1 MKAKHSKFKN
11 TGILFELL
19 VRQIAS
25 DVLSA
30 KDSSSVRIIKKFFS
44 NSELAKEHK
53 LYYTILSAEKLNES
67 KAESLINTV
76 IDLSTKLNR
85 EQINKEK
92 YNLIKEIKKN
102 YDLDDFFKAKIN
114 NYKVLASVSTL
125 IESKNSKE
133 FDDPKTIVT
142 NKLTLLEHIT
152 KIPLT
157 EEKIQNAVINEF
169 TRADKDIRI
178 LAYKLLIEKFN
189 DKYSY
194 FSTTQKQVLKE
205 FINNI
210 TNTENLR
217 EFVNTNITGLKNELK
232 TFIPKLTDKTTQIKL
247 NEILNLMITVPKG
260 KSIKDDHMI
269 SLLQYHELLDEI
281 KKISK

>member
-30 KDSSSVRIIKKFFS
+30 KDSSSVKIIKKFFS

-53 LYYTILSAEKLNES
+53 LYYTIASAEKLSES

-76 IDLSTKLNR
+76 LDLSTKLNR
-85 EQINKEK
+85 EQINKDK

-114 NYKVLASVSTL
+114 NYKVLASISTL

-157 EEKIQNAVINEF
+157 EEKIQSAVINEF

-194 FSTTQKQVLKE
+194 FSTTQKNVLKE

-210 TNTENLR
+210 SNTEQLR
-217 EFVNTNITGLKNELK
+217 EFVNKNVNGLKAELQA
-232 TFIPKLTDKTTQIKL
+232 FIPKLDDKTTQIKL
-247 NEILNLMITVPKG
+247 NEILNLMVGVPKG
-260 KSIKDDHMI
+260 KTVKDEHMI
-269 SLLQYHELLDEI
+269 SLLQYHELLDEL
-281 KKISK
+281 KKVSK

>member
-1 MKAKHSKFKN
+1 M
-11 TGILFELL
+11 
-19 VRQIAS
+19 
-25 DVLSA
+25 
-30 KDSSSVRIIKKFFS
+30 
-44 NSELAKEHK
+44 
-53 LYYTILSAEKLNES
+53 
-67 KAESLINTV
+67 
-76 IDLSTKLNR
+76 
-85 EQINKEK
+85 
-92 YNLIKEIKKN
+92 IKEIKKN

-178 LAYKLLIEKFN
+178 LAYRLLIEKFN

-194 FSTTQKQVLKE
+194 FSATQKQVLKE

-210 TNTENLR
+210 SNTENLR

-281 KKISK
+281 KKVSK